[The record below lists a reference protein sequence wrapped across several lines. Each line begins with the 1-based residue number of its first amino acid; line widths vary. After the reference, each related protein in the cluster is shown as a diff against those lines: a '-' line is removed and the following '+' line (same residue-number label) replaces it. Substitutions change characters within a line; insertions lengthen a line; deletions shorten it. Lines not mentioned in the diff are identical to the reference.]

1 MEENGGFQ
9 GLWIPRE
16 IWLLP
21 MGIVQKNLLA
31 ELIAL
36 SKNKNGC
43 YASNQYLAE
52 FMQLGVDSI
61 KKYIK
66 NLKDTGYI
74 DVQGGNYSRCITINW
89 QRINGGKFSPMSEQH
104 GGKNYTM
111 LEQDGGKSS
120 PNGGKF
126 SPMSE
131 RDGGKNYT
139 MLEQDGGKF
148 SPDGGKNSPDRG
160 KNYPMM
166 VENFPPREYIEN
178 IKENIG
184 DNIAR
189 SSCCNSPPDSQN
201 VKQNNGKQVGDSVSS
216 ILGEPEDVREPKSE
230 VPKEAG
236 EKALQYAQARWQS
249 IQGLDITAFQAQFV
263 AGYILRF
270 GKEWIDRAFDELLL
284 RDGEIKGNKFSYFRR
299 MLERWEESG
308 SPEPWKRK
316 QGVGYQQGAGQ
327 CQAVKS
333 DTDGGFGGI
342 YGTFGTSVTPGSGG
356 SKMDICRRAYEM
368 AGRIGGEAK

>member
-89 QRINGGKFSPMSEQH
+89 QRINGGKSSPMCSEH
-104 GGKNYTM
+104 
-111 LEQDGGKSS
+111 
-120 PNGGKF
+120 
-126 SPMSE
+126 
-131 RDGGKNYT
+131 GGKNYT

-148 SPDGGKNSPDRG
+148 SPDGGKSSPDRG

-189 SSCCNSPPDSQN
+189 SSCCNSPPVSQN
-201 VKQNNGKQVGDSVSS
+201 VKQNNGEQLDGSVSS
-216 ILGEPEDVREPKSE
+216 ILGEPEDIREPKSE
-230 VPKEAG
+230 VPEEAREG
-236 EKALQYAQARWQS
+236 ALRYAQVRWQS
-249 IQGLDITAFQAQFV
+249 IQGLDITTFQAQFV
-263 AGYILRF
+263 ADYMLRF
-270 GKEWIDRAFDELLL
+270 GKKWIDKAFDELLL
-284 RDGEIKGNKFSYFRR
+284 RGDEIKGNKFSYFRR

-308 SPEPWKRK
+308 SDEPWKRK
-316 QGVGYQQGAGQ
+316 QAGGYQQSARPYQ
-327 CQAVKS
+327 DVKN
-333 DTDGGFGGI
+333 DTGGGFDGI
-342 YGTFGTSVTPGSGG
+342 LGSASGS

-368 AGRIGGEAK
+368 AGMMGGDAD

>member
-1 MEENGGFQ
+1 
-9 GLWIPRE
+9 
-16 IWLLP
+16 

-89 QRINGGKFSPMSEQH
+89 QRINGGKSSPMCSEH
-104 GGKNYTM
+104 
-111 LEQDGGKSS
+111 
-120 PNGGKF
+120 
-126 SPMSE
+126 
-131 RDGGKNYT
+131 GGKNYT

-189 SSCCNSPPDSQN
+189 SSCCNSPPVSQN
-201 VKQNNGKQVGDSVSS
+201 VKQNNGEQLDGSVSS
-216 ILGEPEDVREPKSE
+216 ILGEPEDIREPKSE
-230 VPKEAG
+230 VPEEAR
-236 EKALQYAQARWQS
+236 EKALRYAQVRWQS
-249 IQGLDITAFQAQFV
+249 IQGLDITTFQAQFV
-263 AGYILRF
+263 ADYMLRF
-270 GKEWIDRAFDELLL
+270 GKKWIDKAFDELLL
-284 RDGEIKGNKFSYFRR
+284 RGDEIKGNKFSYFRR

-308 SPEPWKRK
+308 SDEPWKRK
-316 QGVGYQQGAGQ
+316 QAGGYQQGARPHQGL
-327 CQAVKS
+327 KN
-333 DTDGGFGGI
+333 DTDGGFDGI
-342 YGTFGTSVTPGSGG
+342 LGSASG
-356 SKMDICRRAYEM
+356 SSKVDICRRAYEM
-368 AGRIGGEAK
+368 AGMMGGDAD

>member
-89 QRINGGKFSPMSEQH
+89 QRINGGKSSPMCSEH
-104 GGKNYTM
+104 
-111 LEQDGGKSS
+111 
-120 PNGGKF
+120 
-126 SPMSE
+126 
-131 RDGGKNYT
+131 GGKNYT

-148 SPDGGKNSPDRG
+148 SPDGGKSSPDRG

-189 SSCCNSPPDSQN
+189 SSCCNSPPVSQN
-201 VKQNNGKQVGDSVSS
+201 AKQNNGEQLDGNVSS
-216 ILGEPEDVREPKSE
+216 ILGEPEDIREPKSE
-230 VPKEAG
+230 VPEEAREG
-236 EKALQYAQARWQS
+236 ALRYAQVRWQS
-249 IQGLDITAFQAQFV
+249 IQGLDITTFQAQFV
-263 AGYILRF
+263 ADYMLRF
-270 GKEWIDRAFDELLL
+270 GKKWIDKAFDELLL
-284 RDGEIKGNKFSYFRR
+284 RGDEIKGNKFSYFRR

-308 SPEPWKRK
+308 SDEPWKRK
-316 QGVGYQQGAGQ
+316 QAGGYQQGVGQ
-327 CQAVKS
+327 CQALKS
-333 DTDGGFGGI
+333 DTDGGFDGI
-342 YGTFGTSVTPGSGG
+342 LGSAPGS

-368 AGRIGGEAK
+368 AGMMGGDAD

>member
-1 MEENGGFQ
+1 MEENSGFQ

-89 QRINGGKFSPMSEQH
+89 QRINGGKSSPMCSEH
-104 GGKNYTM
+104 
-111 LEQDGGKSS
+111 
-120 PNGGKF
+120 
-126 SPMSE
+126 
-131 RDGGKNYT
+131 GGKNYT

-148 SPDGGKNSPDRG
+148 SPDGGKSSPDRG
-160 KNYPMM
+160 NNYPMM

-189 SSCCNSPPDSQN
+189 SSCCNFPPVSQN
-201 VKQNNGKQVGDSVSS
+201 VKQNNDEQLDGSVSS
-216 ILGEPEDVREPKSE
+216 ILGEPEDIREPKSE
-230 VPKEAG
+230 VPEEAR
-236 EKALQYAQARWQS
+236 EKALRYAQVRWQS
-249 IQGLDITAFQAQFV
+249 IQGLDITPFQAKFV
-263 AGYILRF
+263 AEYMLRF
-270 GKEWIDRAFDELLL
+270 GKKWIDKAFDELLL
-284 RDGEIKGNKFSYFRR
+284 RGDEIKGNKFSYFRR

-308 SPEPWKRK
+308 SDEPWKRK
-316 QGVGYQQGAGQ
+316 QTGGYQQGARQHQGL
-327 CQAVKS
+327 KN
-333 DTDGGFGGI
+333 DTDGGFDGI
-342 YGTFGTSVTPGSGG
+342 LGSASG
-356 SKMDICRRAYEM
+356 SSKVDICRRAYEM
-368 AGRIGGEAK
+368 AGMMGGDAD

>member
-89 QRINGGKFSPMSEQH
+89 QRINGGKSSPMCSEH
-104 GGKNYTM
+104 
-111 LEQDGGKSS
+111 
-120 PNGGKF
+120 
-126 SPMSE
+126 
-131 RDGGKNYT
+131 GGKNYT

-148 SPDGGKNSPDRG
+148 SPDGGKSSPDRG

-189 SSCCNSPPDSQN
+189 SSCCNSPPVSQN
-201 VKQNNGKQVGDSVSS
+201 VKQNNGEQLDGSVSS
-216 ILGEPEDVREPKSE
+216 ILGEPEDIREPKSE
-230 VPKEAG
+230 VPEEAREG
-236 EKALQYAQARWQS
+236 ALRYAQVRWQS
-249 IQGLDITAFQAQFV
+249 IQGLDITTFQAQFV
-263 AGYILRF
+263 ADYMLRF
-270 GKEWIDRAFDELLL
+270 GKKWIDKAFDELLL
-284 RDGEIKGNKFSYFRR
+284 RGDEIKGNKFSYFRR

-308 SPEPWKRK
+308 SDEPWKRK
-316 QGVGYQQGAGQ
+316 QAGGYQQSARPYQ
-327 CQAVKS
+327 DVKN
-333 DTDGGFGGI
+333 DTGGGFDSILG
-342 YGTFGTSVTPGSGG
+342 SAPGS

-368 AGRIGGEAK
+368 AGMMGGDAD

>member
-89 QRINGGKFSPMSEQH
+89 QRINGGKSSPMCSEH

-131 RDGGKNYT
+131 QHGGKNYT

-148 SPDGGKNSPDRG
+148 SPDGGKSSPDRG

-189 SSCCNSPPDSQN
+189 SSCCNSPPVSQN
-201 VKQNNGKQVGDSVSS
+201 VKQNNGEQLDGSVSS
-216 ILGEPEDVREPKSE
+216 ILGEPEDIREPKSE
-230 VPKEAG
+230 VPEEAR
-236 EKALQYAQARWQS
+236 EKALRYAQVRWQS
-249 IQGLDITAFQAQFV
+249 IQGLDITPFQAKFV
-263 AGYILRF
+263 AEYMLRF
-270 GKEWIDRAFDELLL
+270 GKKWIDKAFDELLL
-284 RDGEIKGNKFSYFRR
+284 RGDEIKGNKFSYFRR

-308 SPEPWKRK
+308 SDEPWKRK
-316 QGVGYQQGAGQ
+316 QTGGYQQGARPHQGL
-327 CQAVKS
+327 KN
-333 DTDGGFGGI
+333 DTDGGFDGI
-342 YGTFGTSVTPGSGG
+342 LGSASG
-356 SKMDICRRAYEM
+356 SSKVDICRRAYEM
-368 AGRIGGEAK
+368 AGMMGGDAD

>member
-89 QRINGGKFSPMSEQH
+89 QRINGGKSSPMCSEHGGKNYTILEQDGGKFSPNGGKFSPMSEQH

-111 LEQDGGKSS
+111 LEQDGGK
-120 PNGGKF
+120 
-126 SPMSE
+126 
-131 RDGGKNYT
+131 
-139 MLEQDGGKF
+139 F
-148 SPDGGKNSPDRG
+148 SPDGGKSSPDRG

-189 SSCCNSPPDSQN
+189 SSCCNSPPVSQN
-201 VKQNNGKQVGDSVSS
+201 AKQNNGEQLDGNVSS
-216 ILGEPEDVREPKSE
+216 ILGEPEDIREPKSE
-230 VPKEAG
+230 VPEEAREG
-236 EKALQYAQARWQS
+236 ALRYAQVRWQS
-249 IQGLDITAFQAQFV
+249 IQGLDITTFQAQFV
-263 AGYILRF
+263 ADYMLRF
-270 GKEWIDRAFDELLL
+270 GKKWIDKAFDELLL
-284 RDGEIKGNKFSYFRR
+284 RGDEIKGNKFSYFRR

-308 SPEPWKRK
+308 SDEPWKRK
-316 QGVGYQQGAGQ
+316 QTGGYQQGARPHQGL
-327 CQAVKS
+327 KN
-333 DTDGGFGGI
+333 DTDGGFDGI
-342 YGTFGTSVTPGSGG
+342 LGSAPGS
-356 SKMDICRRAYEM
+356 SRMDICRRAYEM
-368 AGRIGGEAK
+368 AGMMGGDAD

>member
-89 QRINGGKFSPMSEQH
+89 QRINGGKSSPMCSEH

-120 PNGGKF
+120 PNGGKS

-131 RDGGKNYT
+131 QHGGKNYT

-148 SPDGGKNSPDRG
+148 SPDGGKSSPDRG

-189 SSCCNSPPDSQN
+189 SSCCNFPPVSQN
-201 VKQNNGKQVGDSVSS
+201 VKQNNGEQLDGSVSS
-216 ILGEPEDVREPKSE
+216 ILGEPEDIREPKSE
-230 VPKEAG
+230 VPEEAR
-236 EKALQYAQARWQS
+236 EKALRYAQVRWQS
-249 IQGLDITAFQAQFV
+249 IQGLDITPFQAQFV
-263 AGYILRF
+263 ADYMLRF
-270 GKEWIDRAFDELLL
+270 GKKWIDKAFDELLL
-284 RDGEIKGNKFSYFRR
+284 RGDEIKGNKFSYFRR

-308 SPEPWKRK
+308 SDEPWKRK
-316 QGVGYQQGAGQ
+316 QTGGYQQGARPHQGL
-327 CQAVKS
+327 KN
-333 DTDGGFGGI
+333 DTDGGFDGI
-342 YGTFGTSVTPGSGG
+342 LGSAPGS

-368 AGRIGGEAK
+368 AGMMGGDAD

>member
-89 QRINGGKFSPMSEQH
+89 QRINGGKSSPMSEQH

-111 LEQDGGKSS
+111 LEQDGGKS
-120 PNGGKF
+120 
-126 SPMSE
+126 
-131 RDGGKNYT
+131 
-139 MLEQDGGKF
+139 
-148 SPDGGKNSPDRG
+148 SPDRG

-189 SSCCNSPPDSQN
+189 SSCCNSPPVSQN
-201 VKQNNGKQVGDSVSS
+201 AKQNNGEQLDGNVSS
-216 ILGEPEDVREPKSE
+216 ILGEPEDIREPKSE
-230 VPKEAG
+230 VPEEAREG
-236 EKALQYAQARWQS
+236 ALRYAQVRWQS
-249 IQGLDITAFQAQFV
+249 IQGLDITPFQAKFV
-263 AGYILRF
+263 AEYMLRF
-270 GKEWIDRAFDELLL
+270 GKKWIDKAFDELLL
-284 RDGEIKGNKFSYFRR
+284 RGDEIKGNKFSYFRR

-308 SPEPWKRK
+308 SDEPWKRK
-316 QGVGYQQGAGQ
+316 QTGGYQQGARPHQGL
-327 CQAVKS
+327 KN
-333 DTDGGFGGI
+333 DTDGGFDGI
-342 YGTFGTSVTPGSGG
+342 LGSAPGS

-368 AGRIGGEAK
+368 AGMMGGDAD

>member
-36 SKNKNGC
+36 SKNRNGC

-89 QRINGGKFSPMSEQH
+89 QRIN
-104 GGKNYTM
+104 
-111 LEQDGGKSS
+111 GGKSS

-201 VKQNNGKQVGDSVSS
+201 VKRNNGKQVDDSVSS

-263 AGYILRF
+263 AGYILKF

-316 QGVGYQQGAGQ
+316 QGGGYQQGAGQ

>member
-89 QRINGGKFSPMSEQH
+89 QQINGGKSSPMCSEH

-111 LEQDGGKSS
+111 S
-120 PNGGKF
+120 
-126 SPMSE
+126 
-131 RDGGKNYT
+131 
-139 MLEQDGGKF
+139 EQDGGKF
-148 SPDGGKNSPDRG
+148 SPDGGKSSPDRG

-189 SSCCNSPPDSQN
+189 SSCCNSPPVSQN
-201 VKQNNGKQVGDSVSS
+201 VKQNNGEQLDGNVSS
-216 ILGEPEDVREPKSE
+216 ILGEPEDIREPKSE
-230 VPKEAG
+230 VPEEAREG
-236 EKALQYAQARWQS
+236 ALRYAQVRWQS
-249 IQGLDITAFQAQFV
+249 IQGLDITTFQAQFV
-263 AGYILRF
+263 ADYMLRF
-270 GKEWIDRAFDELLL
+270 GKKWIDKAFDELLL
-284 RDGEIKGNKFSYFRR
+284 RGDEIKGNKFSYFRR

-308 SPEPWKRK
+308 SDEPWKRK
-316 QGVGYQQGAGQ
+316 QTGGYQQGARPHQGL
-327 CQAVKS
+327 KN
-333 DTDGGFGGI
+333 DTDGGFDGI
-342 YGTFGTSVTPGSGG
+342 LGAAPGS
-356 SKMDICRRAYEM
+356 SKMEICRRAYEM
-368 AGRIGGEAK
+368 AGMMGGDAD

>member
-21 MGIVQKNLLA
+21 MGIVQKTLLA

-89 QRINGGKFSPMSEQH
+89 QRINGGKSSPMCSEH
-104 GGKNYTM
+104 
-111 LEQDGGKSS
+111 
-120 PNGGKF
+120 
-126 SPMSE
+126 
-131 RDGGKNYT
+131 GGKNYT

-148 SPDGGKNSPDRG
+148 SPDGGKSSPDRG

-189 SSCCNSPPDSQN
+189 SSCCNSPPVSQN
-201 VKQNNGKQVGDSVSS
+201 VKQNNGEQLDGSVSS
-216 ILGEPEDVREPKSE
+216 ILGEPEDIREPKSE
-230 VPKEAG
+230 VPEEAR
-236 EKALQYAQARWQS
+236 EKALRYAQVR
-249 IQGLDITAFQAQFV
+249 
-263 AGYILRF
+263 
-270 GKEWIDRAFDELLL
+270 
-284 RDGEIKGNKFSYFRR
+284 
-299 MLERWEESG
+299 
-308 SPEPWKRK
+308 
-316 QGVGYQQGAGQ
+316 
-327 CQAVKS
+327 
-333 DTDGGFGGI
+333 
-342 YGTFGTSVTPGSGG
+342 
-356 SKMDICRRAYEM
+356 
-368 AGRIGGEAK
+368 

>member
-89 QRINGGKFSPMSEQH
+89 QRINGGKSSPMCSEH

-111 LEQDGGKSS
+111 LEQDGGKS
-120 PNGGKF
+120 
-126 SPMSE
+126 
-131 RDGGKNYT
+131 
-139 MLEQDGGKF
+139 
-148 SPDGGKNSPDRG
+148 SPDRG

-189 SSCCNSPPDSQN
+189 SSCCNSPPVSQN
-201 VKQNNGKQVGDSVSS
+201 AKQNNGEQLDGNVSS
-216 ILGEPEDVREPKSE
+216 ILGEPEDIREPKSE
-230 VPKEAG
+230 VPEEAREG
-236 EKALQYAQARWQS
+236 ALRYAQVRWQS
-249 IQGLDITAFQAQFV
+249 IQGLDITPFQAKFV
-263 AGYILRF
+263 AEYMLRF
-270 GKEWIDRAFDELLL
+270 GKKWIDKAFDELLL
-284 RDGEIKGNKFSYFRR
+284 RGDEIKGNKFSYFRR

-308 SPEPWKRK
+308 SDEPWKRK
-316 QGVGYQQGAGQ
+316 QTGGYQQGARPHQGL
-327 CQAVKS
+327 KN
-333 DTDGGFGGI
+333 DTDGGFDGI
-342 YGTFGTSVTPGSGG
+342 LGSAPGS

-368 AGRIGGEAK
+368 AGMMGGDAD

>member
-21 MGIVQKNLLA
+21 MGIVQKTLLA

-89 QRINGGKFSPMSEQH
+89 QRINGGKSSPMCSEH

-120 PNGGKF
+120 PNGGK
-126 SPMSE
+126 S
-131 RDGGKNYT
+131 
-139 MLEQDGGKF
+139 
-148 SPDGGKNSPDRG
+148 SPDRG

-189 SSCCNSPPDSQN
+189 SSCCNSPPVSQN
-201 VKQNNGKQVGDSVSS
+201 VKQNNGEQLDGSVSS
-216 ILGEPEDVREPKSE
+216 ILGEPEDIREPKSE
-230 VPKEAG
+230 VPEEAREG
-236 EKALQYAQARWQS
+236 ALRYAQVRWQS
-249 IQGLDITAFQAQFV
+249 IQGLDITPFQAKFV
-263 AGYILRF
+263 AEYMLRF
-270 GKEWIDRAFDELLL
+270 GKKWIDKAFDELLL
-284 RDGEIKGNKFSYFRR
+284 RGDEIKGNKFSYFRR

-308 SPEPWKRK
+308 SDEPWKRK
-316 QGVGYQQGAGQ
+316 QAGGYQQSARPYQ
-327 CQAVKS
+327 DVKN
-333 DTDGGFGGI
+333 DTSGGFDGI
-342 YGTFGTSVTPGSGG
+342 LGSAPGS

-368 AGRIGGEAK
+368 AGMMGGDAD

>member
-21 MGIVQKNLLA
+21 MGIVQKTLLA

-89 QRINGGKFSPMSEQH
+89 QRINGGKSSPMCSEH
-104 GGKNYTM
+104 
-111 LEQDGGKSS
+111 
-120 PNGGKF
+120 
-126 SPMSE
+126 
-131 RDGGKNYT
+131 GGKNYT

-148 SPDGGKNSPDRG
+148 SPDGGKSSPDRG

-189 SSCCNSPPDSQN
+189 SSCCNSPPVSQN
-201 VKQNNGKQVGDSVSS
+201 AKQNNGEQLDGNVSS
-216 ILGEPEDVREPKSE
+216 ILGEPEDIREPKSE
-230 VPKEAG
+230 VPEEAR
-236 EKALQYAQARWQS
+236 EKALRYAQVRWQS
-249 IQGLDITAFQAQFV
+249 IQGLDITPFQAKFV
-263 AGYILRF
+263 AEYMLRF
-270 GKEWIDRAFDELLL
+270 GKKWIDKAFDELLL
-284 RDGEIKGNKFSYFRR
+284 RGDEIKGNKFSYFRR

-308 SPEPWKRK
+308 SDEPWKRK
-316 QGVGYQQGAGQ
+316 QAEGYQQGARPHQGL
-327 CQAVKS
+327 KN
-333 DTDGGFGGI
+333 DTDGGFDGI
-342 YGTFGTSVTPGSGG
+342 LGSAPGS

-368 AGRIGGEAK
+368 AGMMGGDAD

>member
-89 QRINGGKFSPMSEQH
+89 QRINGGKSSPMCSEH
-104 GGKNYTM
+104 
-111 LEQDGGKSS
+111 
-120 PNGGKF
+120 
-126 SPMSE
+126 
-131 RDGGKNYT
+131 GGKNYT

-148 SPDGGKNSPDRG
+148 SPDGGKSSPDRG

-189 SSCCNSPPDSQN
+189 SSCCNSPPVSQN
-201 VKQNNGKQVGDSVSS
+201 AKQNNGEQLDGSVSS
-216 ILGEPEDVREPKSE
+216 ILGEPEDIREHKSE
-230 VPKEAG
+230 VPEEAREG
-236 EKALQYAQARWQS
+236 ALRYAQVRWQS
-249 IQGLDITAFQAQFV
+249 IQGLDITPFQAKFV
-263 AGYILRF
+263 AEYMLRF
-270 GKEWIDRAFDELLL
+270 GKKWIDKAFDELLL
-284 RDGEIKGNKFSYFRR
+284 RGDEIKGNKFSYFRR

-308 SPEPWKRK
+308 SDEPWKRK
-316 QGVGYQQGAGQ
+316 QTGGYQQGARPHQGL
-327 CQAVKS
+327 KN
-333 DTDGGFGGI
+333 DTDGGFDGI
-342 YGTFGTSVTPGSGG
+342 LGSAPGS

-368 AGRIGGEAK
+368 AGMMGGDAD

>member
-89 QRINGGKFSPMSEQH
+89 QRINGGKSSPMCSEHGGKSSPMSEQD
-104 GGKNYTM
+104 GGKNYTIRTK
-111 LEQDGGKSS
+111 DGGKSS
-120 PNGGKF
+120 PN
-126 SPMSE
+126 
-131 RDGGKNYT
+131 GGKNYT

-189 SSCCNSPPDSQN
+189 SSCCNSPPVSQN
-201 VKQNNGKQVGDSVSS
+201 AKQNNGEQLDGNVSS
-216 ILGEPEDVREPKSE
+216 ILGEPEDIREPKSE
-230 VPKEAG
+230 VPEEAREG
-236 EKALQYAQARWQS
+236 ALRYAQVRWQS
-249 IQGLDITAFQAQFV
+249 IQGLDITTFQAQFV
-263 AGYILRF
+263 ADYMLRF
-270 GKEWIDRAFDELLL
+270 GKKWIDKAFDELLL
-284 RDGEIKGNKFSYFRR
+284 RGDEIKGNKFSYFRR

-308 SPEPWKRK
+308 SDEPWKRK
-316 QGVGYQQGAGQ
+316 QTVGYQQGARPHQGL
-327 CQAVKS
+327 KN
-333 DTDGGFGGI
+333 DTDGGFDGI
-342 YGTFGTSVTPGSGG
+342 LGSAPGS

-368 AGRIGGEAK
+368 AGMMGGDAD